1 MRGSV
6 GRRLVEVDMGVTASV
21 SIKSLLYRVRC
32 LSYYCLV
39 VPFHHCILPI
49 ICQIWIAMKCGCSP
63 QRPPADTAMEVALV
77 TVSPLRIFNI
87 QINNISRS
95 GAAQQSPASPARS
108 QHWWLFLIYASAAA
122 GCWVT
127 RPDIHLLAP
136 ITHTTKEN
144 CDNIRTEKYFFPK
157 YISNKWF
164 Y

>member
-1 MRGSV
+1 MFVLLLPCCALS
-6 GRRLVEVDMGVTASV
+6 
-21 SIKSLLYRVRC
+21 SLYFAHY
-32 LSYYCLV
+32 LSDLDSYEM
-39 VPFHHCILPI
+39 PG
-49 ICQIWIAMKCGCSP
+49 GCSP
-63 QRPPADTAMEVALV
+63 QRPPADTPMEVALV

-122 GCWVT
+122 GCCWVT

-164 Y
+164 YWFGFGESAEVLFSVSVDTI